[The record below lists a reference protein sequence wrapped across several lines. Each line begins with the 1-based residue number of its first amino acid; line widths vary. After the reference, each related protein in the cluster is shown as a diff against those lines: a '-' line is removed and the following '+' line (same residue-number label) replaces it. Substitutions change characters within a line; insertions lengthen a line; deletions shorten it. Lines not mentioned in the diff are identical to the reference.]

1 MSDYIAL
8 LDPALMDNNGTPS
21 YNLGDLI
28 IHESVMKLFDELFPG
43 VEIRRVSSH
52 IGITTKGKEV
62 LNGSRLTFVG
72 GTNILTSNIRKFTR
86 LSPEKRRSQYI
97 FPGFSNVVLIG
108 AGWAKYEGR
117 PDLYTTVYY
126 NRILSPRY
134 YQSLRDTYT
143 SRKLNSFFRGKVMHT
158 SCPTV
163 WNLQDYDNRF
173 KPEYNKILFTIT
185 DYDRDPETDSALL
198 ELLFQSGSREICFF
212 PQGTND
218 EEYLTSLDIVKKNRS
233 KISIL
238 PHDFHSYISF
248 VDGGAF
254 NYIGT
259 RLHGGIRC
267 MQKQMPALII
277 GIDNRA
283 LEIKKDIGLNVAD
296 RHDLNIM
303 RQWITGEY
311 KPGKLS
317 IPTENIRNWKRQF
330 SS

>member
-8 LDPALMDNNGTPS
+8 LDPALMDNKGTPS

-43 VEIRRVSSH
+43 IEIRRVSSH
-52 IGITTKGKEV
+52 TGISAKEKEV
-62 LNGSRLTFVG
+62 LKGSRFNFVG
-72 GTNILTSNIRKFTR
+72 GTNILTSDIRNFFR
-86 LSPEKRRSQYI
+86 LSPEKRRTEYI
-97 FPGFSNVVLIG
+97 FPGFSNVILIG
-108 AGWAKYEGR
+108 AGWTKYEGR
-117 PDLYTTVYY
+117 PDIYTTVYY
-126 NRILSPRY
+126 NRILNPRY

-143 SRKLNSFFRGKVMHT
+143 SKKLNSFFRGKVMHT

-163 WNLQDYDNRF
+163 WNLQDYQNTYR
-173 KPEYNKILFTIT
+173 PEYNKILVTIT
-185 DYDRDPETDSALL
+185 DYDRNPETDSALMH
-198 ELLFQSGSREICFF
+198 LLFQSGSREIYFF

-218 EEYLTSLDIVKKNRS
+218 ESYLTSLEIVKKNRS
-233 KISIL
+233 KINIL
-238 PHDFHSYISF
+238 PHDFQSYIGF
-248 VDGGAF
+248 VEDGSF

-267 MQKQMPALII
+267 MQKQLPALII

-296 RHDLNIM
+296 RHDLDRIQ
-303 RQWITGEY
+303 QWISGSY
-311 KPGKLS
+311 QPGKLS
-317 IPTENIRNWKRQF
+317 IPTENIQNWKRQF

>member
-28 IHESVMKLFDELFPG
+28 IHESVLKIFEELFPG
-43 VEIRRVSSH
+43 TEIRRISSH
-52 IGITTKGKEV
+52 IEITAKEKEI
-62 LNGSRLTFVG
+62 LKGSRHTFVG
-72 GTNILTSNIRKFTR
+72 GTNILTSNIRNFQR
-86 LSPEKRRSQYI
+86 LTVEKRRSLYL

-108 AGWAKYEGR
+108 AGWAKYDGR
-117 PDLYTTVYY
+117 PDIYTAIYY

-143 SRKLNSFFRGKVMHT
+143 SKKLNSFFRGRVMHT

-163 WNLQDYDNRF
+163 WKLHEYENSF
-173 KPEYNKILFTIT
+173 KPEYSKILFTLT
-185 DYDRDPETDSALL
+185 DYDRNPELDAGLIKI
-198 ELLFQSGSREICFF
+198 LFETGSREINFF

-218 EEYLTSLDIVKKNRS
+218 EDYINSLDIVKNNRG
-233 KISIL
+233 KITIM
-238 PHDFHSYISF
+238 PHDFKTYIDF
-248 VDGGAF
+248 VDSGSF

-267 MQKQMPALII
+267 MQRQIPALII

-283 LEIKKDIGLNVAD
+283 LEIRNDIGLNVVE
-296 RHDLNIM
+296 RSELNVI
-303 RQWITGEY
+303 RQWTTGEY

-317 IPTENIRNWKRQF
+317 IPTENIQNWKRQF